1 MSERWVPLDVTD
13 CDPSPFAQFATWFDA
28 AREVVREREA
38 ITLVTA
44 SRDAKPSARM
54 VLLRHVDDATFGWFT
69 NYDSRKGREL
79 AQNPYAALLWY
90 CEPLGRQIRIEGEVA
105 KMSAGDSDRYF
116 ASRPRGHQIG
126 AHASAQSATLETR
139 AQLEGRVAELEA
151 SFEGREVPRPENWGG
166 YALTPHTFEFWQ
178 HREDRLH
185 DRVSYRLV
193 AKEWLLERLA
203 P

>member
-1 MSERWVPLDVTD
+1 MSERWVPLDLTD

-28 AREVVREREA
+28 AREVREREA
-38 ITLVTA
+38 IALVTA
-44 SRDAKPSARM
+44 TSDARPSARM

-139 AQLEGRVAELEA
+139 AQLEGRVLATPRG
-151 SFEGREVPRPENWGG
+151 SPPRPGFVSIG
-166 YALTPHTFEFWQ
+166 CQGVVARASRALVRWHSRPKAAKLAVTGFEC
-178 HREDRLH
+178 
-185 DRVSYRLV
+185 
-193 AKEWLLERLA
+193 
-203 P
+203 

>member
-1 MSERWVPLDVTD
+1 MSERWVPLDLTD

-139 AQLEGRVAELEA
+139 AQLEGRVAPAACKAGIGIAAAILGA
-151 SFEGREVPRPENWGG
+151 FRNNRRRVPQKGSRATRAVVDG
-166 YALTPHTFEFWQ
+166 
-178 HREDRLH
+178 
-185 DRVSYRLV
+185 VLV
-193 AKEWLLERLA
+193 AQLITVDNREIDR
-203 P
+203 